1 MRKNRNK
8 AEMLI
13 SYIDNARFKKCFF
26 TCVSKGNASNLM
38 GQMKVMWVACVHS
51 LEVNK

>member
-13 SYIDNARFKKCFF
+13 SYIDNARFKKMFF
-26 TCVSKGNASNLM
+26 YLCIQRKCVESHGADESDVGGLCSFI
-38 GQMKVMWVACVHS
+38 GS
-51 LEVNK
+51 E